1 MTVAPAPSAAVT
13 LAAPSGLWWLVAV
26 AALAAAYVVVQ
37 LRRPR
42 YQVRFTNLELL
53 DVVAPERPRW
63 RRHLAAVAFLAA
75 LVALTLAAAR
85 PQTDV
90 RVAEELATVVLAIDV
105 SLSMAATDVA
115 PSRLEAAQAAALDF
129 ADGVPAEINLGIVA
143 FDGAARVLVAPSTDR
158 DQAREAIR
166 GLELGPSTA
175 IGEAIFTSLTAIET
189 VAAGAT
195 AEEPVPAHIVV
206 LTDGATTVGRPNEA
220 AAEAAAAAGVP
231 VSPISFGTPFGE
243 ITLDDAP
250 FPVPVPIEPEPME
263 DVAATTGGT
272 AFVADTLEGLEA
284 VYEEIGSTIGFRT
297 EQQEITHRA
306 VVAALVLFLLAAGCS
321 LAWSPRLP

>member
-1 MTVAPAPSAAVT
+1 MTVEPAASAAVT

-26 AALAAAYVVVQ
+26 AALAAAYVAVQ

-85 PQTDV
+85 PQTEV

-115 PSRLEAAQAAALDF
+115 PSRLEAAQEAALDF

-143 FDGAARVLVAPSTDR
+143 FDGTARVLVAPSTDR
-158 DQAREAIR
+158 DQARAAIR

-189 VAAGAT
+189 VAAGAG
-195 AEEPVPAHIVV
+195 EPVPAHIVV

-263 DVAATTGGT
+263 DVAAITGGT
-272 AFVADTLEGLEA
+272 AFVADTLEGLEE
-284 VYEEIGSTIGFRT
+284 VYEEIGSSIGFRT

-306 VVAALVLFLLAAGCS
+306 VVAALVLFLVAAGCS

>member
-1 MTVAPAPSAAVT
+1 MIVQPAPPAAMT

-63 RRHLAAVAFLAA
+63 RRHLAALAFLAA

-85 PQTDV
+85 PQTEV

-143 FDGAARVLVAPSTDR
+143 FDGTARVLVAPTTDR
-158 DQAREAIR
+158 DQAQEAIR

-189 VAAGAT
+189 FAAG

-263 DVAATTGGT
+263 DVAAITGGT

-284 VYEEIGSTIGFRT
+284 VYEEIGSSIGFRT

-306 VVAALVLFLLAAGCS
+306 VVAALVLFLVAAGFS